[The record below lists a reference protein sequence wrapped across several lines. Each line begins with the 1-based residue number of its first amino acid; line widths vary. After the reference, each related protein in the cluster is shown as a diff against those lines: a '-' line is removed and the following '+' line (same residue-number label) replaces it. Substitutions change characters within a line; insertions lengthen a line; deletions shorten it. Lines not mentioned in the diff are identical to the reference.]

1 MAGENYSNQIEDFR
15 NLKPYYDLVFEN
27 MSSLSSFAFSKD
39 VQKMTD
45 ALRELVTNTPDYI
58 SINWNVIDPESNL
71 PCAKCIEASE
81 ILDLIE
87 ENYGTLFSEKFYING
102 KQKTLTAE
110 GEKEFEELTD
120 VYLKFTRELRIKIN
134 ASFTEYGLLPKKNK
148 VRHKQQSKA
157 TKGSS
162 V

>member
-1 MAGENYSNQIEDFR
+1 MSDQKYSNQIEDFR

-27 MSSLSSFAFSKD
+27 MTSLSTFAFSRD
-39 VQKMTD
+39 YQKMTD

-58 SINWNVIDPESNL
+58 FIAWDVEDPKTN
-71 PCAKCIEASE
+71 KIEKKELDALE

-87 ENYGTLFSEKFYING
+87 EKYESLFTDKFYTHG
-102 KQKTLTAE
+102 SPKTLNSDD
-110 GEKEFEELTD
+110 EKELETLQD
-120 VYLKFTRELRIKIN
+120 AYLKFARKLRILIN

-148 VRHKQQSKA
+148 VRKKQQSKP